1 MKACAAAMTGLA
13 ILGAFL
19 TLIWGIVPIETK
31 FESTYLNV
39 YYLHGMSGKA
49 PVLTYDNMT
58 MPDVEDA
65 SIFNGAYSYTPQFYH
80 KSFERFFDEWEE
92 RYNMI
97 IWKCTYLCYPSHPN
111 GTLVLAM
118 DDRPSQGTWRL
129 LEFIEDDNNSP
140 VQHARTKRTGKKK
153 LGGYKHR
160 TSWVEMSDNTKPAD
174 IPGAGLYSAWDIIIT
189 IPFAITVVIIIGS
202 IWAYFYFQDDDE

>member
-1 MKACAAAMTGLA
+1 MKACAAAMSGLA
-13 ILGAFL
+13 MLGAFL
-19 TLIWGIVPIETK
+19 TVIWAIVPIETK

-39 YYLHGMSGKA
+39 YYLHGMSGRQ

-65 SIFNGAYSYTPQFYH
+65 SIFNGAYAYQPQFYH

-92 RYNMI
+92 RYHMI
-97 IWKCTYLCYPSHPN
+97 IWKCTYFCRPQHPN
-111 GTLVLAM
+111 GTLVIAM
-118 DDRPSQGTWRL
+118 DDRPAQGTWRI

-160 TSWVEMSDNTKPAD
+160 TSWVQMSDNSKPLD
-174 IPGAGLYSAWDIIIT
+174 IPDAG
-189 IPFAITVVIIIGS
+189 
-202 IWAYFYFQDDDE
+202 